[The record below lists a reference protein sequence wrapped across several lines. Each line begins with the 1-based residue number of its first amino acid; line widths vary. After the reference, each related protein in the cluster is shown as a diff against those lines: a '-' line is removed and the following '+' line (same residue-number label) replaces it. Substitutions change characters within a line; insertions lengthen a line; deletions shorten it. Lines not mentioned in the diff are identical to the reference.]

1 MTAPTSASDKDAVRT
16 RSTSTLGTATPM
28 LSKRLG
34 ITHSSLFLDENTSE
48 GGGKETAAQKK
59 PSRQAQRLKDALR
72 VDVSTPGTAY
82 YASPDRMLLSTA
94 KTTEVCGCGGA
105 AACVHVGVLG
115 ARSQSPLAR
124 WPPSRAC

>member
-1 MTAPTSASDKDAVRT
+1 MRT

-34 ITHSSLFLDENTSE
+34 ITHSSLFLDEVTSE
-48 GGGKETAAQKK
+48 GGGKEPTAQKK

-72 VDVSTPGTAY
+72 VDVSTPATAH

-94 KTTEVCGCGGA
+94 KTSEVCGCVGR
-105 AACVHVGVLG
+105 CVCL
-115 ARSQSPLAR
+115 
-124 WPPSRAC
+124 